1 MKLAK
6 LLVCGI
12 ATLALLVGG
21 CTSPTKESG
30 ISDNTSIHQSPNDPR
45 DYRTLTLKNGMQVV
59 LISDP
64 SIEVAGASLSVGV
77 GSYQNPKEIP
87 GLAHY
92 LEHML
97 FLGTEKY
104 PEPNSFQAFV
114 QQNAGYSN
122 AYTSTDHTNYF
133 FQVNQSVLDEALDR
147 YSDYFKSPT
156 FDPQYSNKERHA
168 VDSEWSMGRTQDGR
182 IINRLRGVTAN
193 PNHPAYQMSVGNLE
207 TLTDQPGM
215 PLYES
220 MLEFYNRYYSADLMN
235 LVIFGKQP
243 IEQLQALA
251 QKHFS
256 SIENKSVDRPTV
268 KQTGLTESQMGQH
281 IFYQPQ
287 KPTRQLLIEFPITDN
302 SDQWAVKP
310 NQYLAN
316 LISSEEPGTAAQ
328 ILREKGWVDNFTV
341 SVQPDYYGADG
352 MLSVNISLTE
362 AGLDQQD
369 NIVAAVISYIELIRQ
384 DGVDEIYYRE
394 YKAMLEKQ
402 FADIQVPKPMNQA
415 VHFSS
420 AMFTTPVNHLI
431 DAYYTFDHFDRG
443 AIKDVLEQ
451 LTIERARIWHINP
464 DAPVDT
470 DIPYYKGQYSVRD
483 VSAQELSTWRELAAD
498 YEFLLPEENDLFS
511 SDNVSVVPATIATPT
526 RVVEKPGLEAWLA
539 HSMHHQS
546 EQGYVQVMFN
556 TDLPD
561 QNAKNQVMSDLIN
574 RVFSLQTTALRDKAG
589 RAGIGMGI
597 ERPRGNHAFTLS
609 GYSEKH
615 GLLLQRLLQRWQS
628 MDISEQEFAIALKG
642 YMDWLDG
649 RKKADPNRQLFTE
662 LDRLMSIPSW
672 TDSEYREAA
681 QAVTLEDLNRYQDD
695 LLSKNRVRIFAF
707 GNYRQEDVEE
717 FADITIAALPA
728 SWQKRDR
735 YTSDYATPQA
745 NELTE
750 SELTTEHNDNAL
762 LHAYY
767 STEQSLNTG
776 ARLLMLNSVFNQA
789 FYTKLRTEDQVG
801 YIVGSTIDRI
811 GDYWGLVLY
820 AQTTNTALDD
830 LAGRYQAFI
839 DGYADQLA
847 NVEPEVFDSLRDSVI
862 AQVNQAPENF
872 YEDYPRF
879 LNDFYRGNDQF
890 DTRDRLVQ
898 AISETDKAQV
908 VDLYQRLLL
917 EQQAQQVTVE
927 IQGTQKA
934 N

>member
-6 LLVCGI
+6 LLVFGV
-12 ATLALLVGG
+12 ATLAVLISG
-21 CTSPTKESG
+21 CSSTTTEPG
-30 ISDNTSIHQSPNDPR
+30 ISTDTGIHQSPNDPR
-45 DYRTLTLKNGMQVV
+45 AYQTLTLDNGMRVV

-193 PNHPAYQMSVGNLE
+193 PDHPAHQMSVGNLE

-220 MLEFYNRYYSADLMN
+220 MLGFYNRYYSADLMN

-243 IEQLQALA
+243 VEQLQALA
-251 QKHFS
+251 QKHFA
-256 SIENKSVDRPTV
+256 SIENKSVKRPQV
-268 KQTGLTESQMGQH
+268 KETGLTQSQMGQH

-287 KPTRQLLIEFPITDN
+287 KPTRQLLVEFPIMDN

-362 AGLDQQD
+362 AGLNQQD
-369 NIVAAVISYIELIRQ
+369 NIIAAVMSYIDLIRQ
-384 DGVDEIYYRE
+384 QGVDEVYYRE

-431 DAYYTFDHFDRG
+431 DAYYTFDHFDRD
-443 AIKDVLEQ
+443 AIKNVLEQ

-464 DAPVDT
+464 NASVDT

-483 VSAQELSTWRELAAD
+483 VTAQELSRWRGLAAD

-511 SDNVSVVPATIATPT
+511 SDIVSVVPATI
-526 RVVEKPGLEAWLA
+526 EKPTLIVEQSGIEAWLA

-628 MDISEQEFAIALKG
+628 MDISQQEFAIAFKG

-672 TDSEYREAA
+672 TDSEYRDAA
-681 QAVTLEDLNRYQDD
+681 QAITLEELNRYQDD
-695 LLSKNRVRIFAF
+695 LLNKNRVRIFAF
-707 GNYRQEDVEE
+707 GNYRQENVEE
-717 FADITIAALPA
+717 FADITLAALPEN
-728 SWQKRDR
+728 WQKRDR
-735 YTSDYATPQA
+735 YKSGYVTPQA
-745 NELTE
+745 NDVTE

-767 STEQSLNTG
+767 SPEQSLNTG

-820 AQTTNTALDD
+820 TQTTNTALED

-839 DGYADQLA
+839 DGYAAQLA
-847 NVEPEVFDSLRDSVI
+847 DIEPEVFDSLRDSVI

-898 AISETDKAQV
+898 AIGETDKAQV
-908 VDLYQRLLL
+908 VDLYERLMV
-917 EQQAQQVTVE
+917 EHQAQQVTVE
-927 IQGTQKA
+927 IQGTQEA